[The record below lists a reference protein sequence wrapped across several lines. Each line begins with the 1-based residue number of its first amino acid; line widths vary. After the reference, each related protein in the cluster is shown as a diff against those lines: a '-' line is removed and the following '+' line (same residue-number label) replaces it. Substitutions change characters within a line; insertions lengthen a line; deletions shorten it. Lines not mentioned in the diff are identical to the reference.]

1 MPNLYEAAK
10 AMKLSIVTTLYRS
23 SRYIDEFYERISFD
37 AQRFTDEFEIIF
49 VNDGSPDDSL
59 DVARKIC
66 SRDPRVKV
74 YDLARN
80 FGQHRALMCGL
91 RYAKGD
97 RVFVIDV
104 DLEEMPENL
113 GRFWLAMDEDDETD
127 VVVGQLAKK
136 TMPFWKGATSDLF
149 YKVFNA
155 LSSVKL
161 SDRDIVARLMKRAYV
176 DALLSYGETEVF
188 LPAICADAGFRQK
201 RIVATKSFD
210 GNSSYTLQ
218 KRIRMAVEAIT
229 SFSSKPLVM
238 IFYVGLLF
246 SGSAAG
252 VIVYLLLRKIFWGNL
267 FLGWTSLMAVL
278 FLIGGI
284 IIFSLGVVGIY
295 ISKIYLEVKARPN
308 SIIRKVYQRDSMI

>member
-1 MPNLYEAAK
+1 
-10 AMKLSIVTTLYRS
+10 MKLSIVTTLYRS
-23 SRYIDEFYERISFD
+23 SRYIEEFYKRISFD
-37 AQRFTDEFEIIF
+37 AQKFTDEFEIIF

-59 DVARKIC
+59 DVVRKIC

-113 GRFWLAMDEDDETD
+113 GRFWIAMDEDDETD

-188 LPAICADAGFRQK
+188 LPAIWADAGFRQK
-201 RIVATKSFD
+201 RVVATKSFD

-252 VIVYLLLRKIFWGNL
+252 VIVYLLMRKIFWGNL

-308 SIIRKVYQRDSMI
+308 SIIRKVYHRDSMI